1 MCGLAGCLS
10 SNSEGEKRRYK
21 QEKRRNKQKKED
33 TNRKRRRN
41 KDRDKYATKKK
52 EVDLNNCT
60 IKMSKNT
67 HTEKGVRR
75 RSRR

>member
-1 MCGLAGCLS
+1 M
-10 SNSEGEKRRYK
+10 RV
-21 QEKRRNKQKKED
+21 KKED

-41 KDRDKYATKKK
+41 KDRDKYAKKKK

-75 RSRR
+75 RSSR